1 MAQEGLRLTAKVVV
15 KIRKYDEDMNLIGY
29 EEHKVDLTEEEA
41 KAIWLSQQQ
50 E

>member
-1 MAQEGLRLTAKVVV
+1 MAQEGLKLTAKAVV
-15 KIRKYDEDMNLIGY
+15 KIRKYDEDMNLIDY

-41 KAIWLSQQQ
+41 EALWRLQQQ